1 MGVSIKLNKFI
12 LVKYDFTGL
21 KTEVKIPSSHYQGKN
36 LWLVKAI
43 NLNRGRGIK
52 VCDSFPSIVSCIK
65 KFNSGICLDFK
76 ESEKYDQDIYK
87 SDECQSPAR
96 LNTRIYKTE
105 TTLIQKYIENP
116 FLFNN
121 RKFDIRVWVLVTH
134 KLEVFLFK
142 EGHLKLS
149 SVDYDINSVNSYVHL
164 TNFSVQKYNPDFS
177 TKEVGNELSFEAF
190 QKYMDLKYPHLNYS
204 VREKLIPDLKRI
216 IKITMKAV
224 RHRIGLKNRKQCYE
238 IFGYDFILD
247 TNLKPF
253 LLEVNTNPG
262 MEESSPICD
271 EIIPRMIEDS
281 LKLTLES
288 IFIDNDTP
296 AEKELKTIKFESDG
310 TISSQVPA
318 KNQVNGYSDSMIM
331 YDYICSV

>member
-1 MGVSIKLNKFI
+1 MEE
-12 LVKYDFTGL
+12 Y
-21 KTEVKIPSSHYQGKN
+21 P
-36 LWLVKAI
+36 
-43 NLNRGRGIK
+43 
-52 VCDSFPSIVSCIK
+52 
-65 KFNSGICLDFK
+65 
-76 ESEKYDQDIYK
+76 
-87 SDECQSPAR
+87 SPAR
-96 LNTRIYKTE
+96 SNSRVYRSE

-149 SVDYDINSVNSYVHL
+149 SVEYDINSINSYVHL
-164 TNFSVQKYNPDFS
+164 TNFSVQKYNPEFS
-177 TKEVGNELSFEAF
+177 TKEIGNELSFDAF
-190 QKYMDLKYPHLNYS
+190 QKYLDLNYAHLNYS
-204 VREKLIPDLKRI
+204 VRDKLIPDLKRI

-247 TNLKPF
+247 CNLKPF

-281 LKLTLES
+281 LKLTLEL
-288 IFIDNDTP
+288 IFIDNDTQ
-296 AEKELKTIKFESDG
+296 AEKEMKAVKSTNEGI
-310 TISSQVPA
+310 ISTKVPA
-318 KNQVNGYSDSMIM
+318 KNPVKGYSDTTIM